1 MAFCHGL
8 YIEQTKDI
16 PLVRQA
22 GDLQGPWPGW
32 GGFRLLRPAQ
42 KPKAVTLGSFRS
54 CLSWSLGFCLSPWDL
69 NMPLPPS
76 CLLAALC
83 PNTSC
88 LVSTLH
94 AYLCLEG
101 LHSFTANRGLASDP
115 PRGLATQV
123 ASKASASTEARPCPV
138 SFGRS
143 GAPLACAPRPPVL
156 HSVGPQSSLGL
167 RLGADCQDEGQRKRK
182 VPSLSAFVGIVNIFY
197 S

>member
-94 AYLCLEG
+94 AYLCLDG

-115 PRGLATQV
+115 PRALPPKWPPKPELAPRLGP
-123 ASKASASTEARPCPV
+123 ALSASAALGLPW
-138 SFGRS
+138 
-143 GAPLACAPRPPVL
+143 PVL
-156 HSVGPQSSLGL
+156 PDPPCSIPLVHNPRWV
-167 RLGADCQDEGQRKRK
+167 
-182 VPSLSAFVGIVNIFY
+182 
-197 S
+197 